1 MKRNLTILFTFF
13 SLFSCNSKQHEIPE
27 TTKVSEIKKKAN
39 LSIDS
44 FLLRETFNQVDNPS
58 NEFLTTS
65 LKPIRQN
72 FKRINSISSKDWS
85 SVVTKDLESTNEGGD
100 VTYYYL
106 NKNLEKIV
114 IKEFGETFQVLT
126 EFYLLDKTI
135 SFVFEKSLKYNRPIY
150 QDSSAMKQINDDQV
164 FNIDKSEVI
173 EERSYF
179 EKRKLINQLN
189 NQDCG
194 SPFTDDYLKDEQIR
208 IVNKYN
214 RILKLEES
222 K

>member
-1 MKRNLTILFTFF
+1 M
-13 SLFSCNSKQHEIPE
+13 
-27 TTKVSEIKKKAN
+27 
-39 LSIDS
+39 
-44 FLLRETFNQVDNPS
+44 
-58 NEFLTTS
+58 
-65 LKPIRQN
+65 
-72 FKRINSISSKDWS
+72 
-85 SVVTKDLESTNEGGD
+85 TKDLESTNEGGD

-114 IKEFGETFQVLT
+114 MKEFGETFQVLT

-150 QDSSAMKQINDDQV
+150 QDGSAMKQMNEDQV
-164 FNIDKSEVI
+164 FNFDKSEII

-179 EKRKLINQLN
+179 EKEMLINQLN

-194 SPFTDDYLKDEQIR
+194 SPFIDDYLKGEQIR